1 MLLLKITKFF
11 PHCYIQAPSARVG
24 GGVAP
29 NPRPL
34 PEIRF
39 QLCRYSARGL
49 LISPGISLTDLNR
62 YRYSGS
68 ARLLSSIIHKLVD
81 FSSLSLSVSQ
91 SLSPSVPQSLSLSDT
106 PHSKL
111 YNRIPRHW
119 NILFQ
124 NLFQEL
130 GQRTGAKNYV
140 IASTRVFFWN
150 A

>member
-91 SLSPSVPQSLSLSDT
+91 SLSLSVSQSLSLSVSQSLSPSVT
-106 PHSKL
+106 KSLRHSPLKAL
-111 YNRIPRHW
+111 QPDSAALKYLVPES
-119 NILFQ
+119 FP
-124 NLFQEL
+124 
-130 GQRTGAKNYV
+130 G
-140 IASTRVFFWN
+140 TR
-150 A
+150 AAHRG